1 MFRVFACCLP
11 RNSYTRVPECPGQS
25 EKGMTTIN
33 AFSSRVI
40 SCVVAM
46 ENFAGDKGTKNPLV
60 FEKGAR
66 ICVVEKAN
74 DHFVGFL
81 ESDPMKVLG
90 NFPAEI
96 CQVDRAWLAE
106 KFTKG
111 SVSSDSD
118 SEDEAEMKSKLTRL
132 ITKEPGTCTMNSSK
146 FVEIE
151 V

>member
-1 MFRVFACCLP
+1 MFQVFACCLSK
-11 RNSYTRVPECPGQS
+11 NSYTRVPECSVQS
-25 EKGMTTIN
+25 EKVNTKSIN

-40 SCVVAM
+40 SCVIAT
-46 ENFAGDKGTKNPLV
+46 EDFTGLNTTDHPLI
-60 FEKGAR
+60 FNKGAR

-81 ESDPMKVLG
+81 ENDPMKELG

-106 KFTKG
+106 KFSKT
-111 SVSSDSD
+111 SISSDSE
-118 SEDEAEMKSKLTRL
+118 SEMESESEGAKM
-132 ITKEPGTCTMNSSK
+132 ITKEPGTYTMNSSK
-146 FVEIE
+146 FVEID